1 MVEHELHGTVFQ
13 QRLDRARSN
22 AEFAARAQ
30 HSQLKQFVPVDV
42 PRFDIFSGR
51 FFAGNRPRSL
61 YFIVKALC
69 WDLSRG

>member
-1 MVEHELHGTVFQ
+1 MP
-13 QRLDRARSN
+13 N
-22 AEFAARAQ
+22 IAARAQ